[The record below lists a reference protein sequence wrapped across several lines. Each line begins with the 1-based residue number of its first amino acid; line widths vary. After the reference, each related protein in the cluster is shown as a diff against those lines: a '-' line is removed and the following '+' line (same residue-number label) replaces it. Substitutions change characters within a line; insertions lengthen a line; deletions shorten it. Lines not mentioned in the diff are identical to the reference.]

1 MNEVMQT
8 GYVKLPST
16 YHEKAKLEYADW
28 HQAWFREAIQNEMDA
43 GAKKIDF
50 FIAEHPHDPEMV
62 QVICHGNGHGMD
74 EDRLINNFLVMGG
87 SKKSEGNIGGFGY
100 AKVILAFAH
109 SSYEIETQGLHV
121 KGQGS
126 DYSWSGGHPTKHG
139 VRLTANMKKSDTD
152 AWRMEE
158 SLQRLIH
165 HSDFASDM
173 VITLNGDVLRGK
185 SHEHPYSQQTPLGKL
200 TFKDQPHGMSSS
212 VLWVRMRGLAMFQ
225 TRLYMNSSTA
235 FEGYLELEGNSK
247 EMLTSNRDSLSGD
260 HRDVL
265 NQIMNQL
272 ATDREKLKLSGDID
286 LLLNEKAWGIGQL
299 STSMREELE
308 TAAQSMSMSSE
319 AMLDYLES
327 VPDEITDGR
336 AIHPFQSLIQKVNLA
351 KDKMASKLDKIPS
364 QWYPPNFKVK
374 YLNEGGS
381 PEDSHVHAGD
391 ISSRMNLKRYA
402 KMAAGWQAI
411 IDRLLSCESY
421 RGALRVHR
429 QANGAFVHDDCHIGS
444 GFVFGSPEGLCGREG
459 KQGRVTIMM
468 NPRIAD
474 DENLSIGDLIDIAH
488 HELTHLDIDYHGEGF
503 TMREAKL
510 RRIMRKE
517 IGEREL
523 VQVFEGAIADWRDA
537 HNEKKAVK
545 APAPKPHSHSTYE
558 M

>member
-1 MNEVMQT
+1 MNNTTKT
-8 GYVKLPST
+8 GYIKLPST

-43 GAKKIDF
+43 GANKIDF
-50 FIAEHPHDPEMV
+50 YIDIDPNDPEMV
-62 QVICHGNGHGMD
+62 KVVCHGNGHGMD
-74 EDRLINNFLVMGG
+74 EDRLINSFLVMGG
-87 SKKSEGNIGGFGY
+87 SQKSEGNIGGFGY

-121 KGQGS
+121 KGEGS
-126 DYSWSGGHPTKHG
+126 DYSWSSGHMLKPG
-139 VRLTANMKKSDTD
+139 VRLTANMKKSDAD
-152 AWRMEE
+152 VWRMED
-158 SLQRLIH
+158 SLNRLIH
-165 HSDFASDM
+165 HSNFSKDM
-173 VITLNGDVLRGK
+173 VITLNGDVLNGK
-185 SHEHPYSQQTPLGKL
+185 SHEHPYSQETPIGKL

-235 FEGYLELEGNSK
+235 FEGYLELEGNSR

-286 LLLNEKAWGIGQL
+286 LLLNEKAWGIGQMSAL
-299 STSMREELE
+299 MREELE

-336 AIHPFQSLIQKVNLA
+336 AIHPFQSLLKKVTQA

-364 QWYPPNFKVK
+364 HWYPPNFKVK

-391 ISSRMNLKRYA
+391 ISSRMNLKRYG

-411 IDRLLSCESY
+411 INKLLSCDNY
-421 RGALRVHR
+421 RSALCVHR
-429 QANGAFVHDDCHIGS
+429 QSSGAFVHDDCHISS
-444 GFVFGSPEGLCGREG
+444 GFVFGSPEGLCSRED

-468 NPRIAD
+468 NPRVAD
-474 DENLSIGDLIDIAH
+474 DENLCIGDLIDIAN
-488 HELTHLDIDYHGEGF
+488 HELTHLEIDYHDEGF
-503 TMREAKL
+503 TMRESKL

-517 IGEREL
+517 IGERDL
-523 VQVFEGAIADWRDA
+523 VQAFEGAIADWRDV
-537 HNEKKAVK
+537 HNDKKPTRS
-545 APAPKPHSHSTYE
+545 PAPKTPTSSTYE